1 MRFVRPAVVLG
12 VAALALLG
20 GCAPTGADPDPAA
33 APEVSSSG
41 PRTEPETSTPSPTP
55 ASPEPSAS
63 PSVQPTPDDEP
74 SAGSDD
80 GSSDAEGGDG
90 QDSKADGKSD
100 GTTQDQ
106 DSTSEEPEKD
116 EPAMPSYGATGDA
129 VVELQTRLQELGYF
143 LLEVDGSY
151 GPATQQAVWALQKA
165 AGLYRDGVVGPDT
178 QKALDRGVRPNAVSS
193 SGKVLEID
201 IDRQLVLAVEDGVVK
216 RIINASSGNEQSY
229 EAKGRTYQ
237 AHTSRGTFTVY
248 MERNYAHE
256 STLELG
262 TMYRPKYFNGGIA
275 VHGSP
280 SIPPYPASHGCVRV
294 SNSAINW
301 LWDSWGL
308 PIGTTVIVH

>member
-1 MRFVRPAVVLG
+1 MRFVRPALVVG

-20 GCAPTGADPDPAA
+20 GCAPTGADPGA
-33 APEVSSSG
+33 APQATASQAS
-41 PRTEPETSTPSPTP
+41 PAEPEPSASSDVGSPT
-55 ASPEPSAS
+55 ASTEPSAS
-63 PSVQPTPDDEP
+63 PSAEPTPEAEP
-74 SAGSDD
+74 ST
-80 GSSDAEGGDG
+80 GSSDGEQSGVEGN
-90 QDSKADGKSD
+90 DGKAPDKDRKPDKPEKS
-100 GTTQDQ
+100 
-106 DSTSEEPEKD
+106 EPEML
-116 EPAMPSYGATGDA
+116 AYGATGER
-129 VVELQTRLQELGYF
+129 VVTLQTRLQELGYF

-151 GPATQQAVWALQKA
+151 GPATQQAVWALQKS

-178 QKALDRGVRPNAVSS
+178 QRALDQGVRPSAVSS

-201 IDRQLVLAVEDGVVK
+201 IDRQLVLAVEDGVVQ
-216 RIINASSGNEQSY
+216 RIMNASSGNEQPY

-237 AHTSRGTFTVY
+237 AHTSRGTFSVY